1 MRTPIPVTRR
11 RPRLVVEE
19 LESRRVPTV
28 LTYTAPAGADHDLV
42 LRLND
47 KGNKLEIYDN
57 GGLVQSAVLG
67 TTDSVQITG
76 GNKFDRFTLDYG
88 LGVFVKPV
96 TFNGGSPGGSDV
108 IVARADGNFTL
119 TGTPAVA
126 TLTATVGSSVNLIN

>member
-47 KGNKLEIYDN
+47 KGNKHEIYDN
-57 GGLVQSAVLG
+57 GDLVQSAVLG

-76 GNKFDRFTLDYG
+76 GNQFDRFTLDYG

-96 TFNGGSPGGSDV
+96 TFNGSTGGADV
-108 IVARADGNFTL
+108 IVVSADGDFTL
-119 TGTPAVA
+119 TGTP
-126 TLTATVGSSVNLIN
+126 